1 MATST
6 RLTDIAD
13 RIRDLGRRFGT
24 FMVGEPDPDKSDLER
39 YGGLSLMP
47 GDSFTRESYG
57 EEHVPPRE
65 EREGRSDIPQWW
77 SGYEPPQKRR
87 ERRKEK

>member
-1 MATST
+1 MATPT
-6 RLTDIAD
+6 PITDALDRL
-13 RIRDLGRRFGT
+13 RDFGHRFGT
-24 FMVGEPDPDKSDLER
+24 FMVGEPDSDESDLDR

-47 GDSFTRESYG
+47 ADAFTDESYG

-87 ERRKEK
+87 ERRQQ